1 MNEFIKNTIR
11 VEFGI
16 AACQQ
21 QAANCW
27 DAMLSKVHNSQTAT
41 DKAAMAQAMLDAVA
55 DKLNTPSS
63 RLLQR
68 VT

>member
-1 MNEFIKNTIR
+1 MKEFLENTIR

-16 AACQQ
+16 TACQQ

-27 DAMLSKVHNSQTAT
+27 DAMLSKVHHSQTAI
-41 DKAAMAQAMLDAVA
+41 DKVAMAQAMLDAVA
-55 DKLNTPSS
+55 DKLNNPSS

-68 VT
+68 VA